1 MRGRK
6 KNRSLQEEIDIYEL
20 VPRVHLEPMRRA
32 ESPAHMADT
41 TATQS
46 GIPLQE
52 HFIDMDDALELN
64 KILNQ
69 HK

>member
-1 MRGRK
+1 MKGRRTDK
-6 KNRSLQEEIDIYEL
+6 TPEAEIDIHVL
-20 VPRVHLEPMRRA
+20 VPRVTFNPSTVARA
-32 ESPAHMADT
+32 PAAK
-41 TATQS
+41 AS
-46 GIPLQE
+46 EGILLQE